1 MAFFA
6 LADHAPPDAGVR
18 TMPAS
23 ERLYYADSF
32 LRSFPAA
39 VADVRELSRAEGE
52 SVWQIALDRTAFYPT
67 SGGQPFDTGSLRAIS
82 AGGASLDIP
91 VDSVEEDEHGQVWH
105 FVRKPLAVGARV
117 EGHIDW
123 QRRLDHMQQHTG
135 QHLLSA
141 IFLRELSAPTISFH
155 LGDAVSTIDLAGG
168 PIAPHSLE
176 RVERLCNEIVAED
189 RPVSA
194 RHVSRAE
201 AESMLAAG
209 ELRKLPERS
218 GDIRLIEI
226 EGIDRNACG
235 GTHLHSTGQI
245 GGVLLRGTEKVS
257 RGVRVQFVCGLR
269 AVRTARA
276 DAAVL
281 GQLTSGLS
289 AAPADIPA
297 AVERLRTD
305 AKAAAKDRQRLREE
319 LADYHAA
326 RLAVEVPIENRLRIV
341 DRAWKDRDPE
351 YCRLLASRLTAAAPS
366 TIVLF
371 FSEGAN
377 PASVVLARSLDFTFD
392 CGRLLKEVLSQLGLR
407 GGGSA
412 DFAHGEVP
420 LEQLS
425 SLRASLVSAAHEAAT
440 AERH

>member
-1 MAFFA
+1 MS
-6 LADHAPPDAGVR
+6 
-18 TMPAS
+18 AS

-32 LRSFPAA
+32 LQSFPAS

-67 SGGQPFDTGSLRAIS
+67 SGGQPFDTGLLRAVS

-91 VDSVEEDEHGQVWH
+91 VDSVEEDDQGQVWH
-105 FVRKPLAVGARV
+105 FVRKPLAIGAKV
-117 EGHIDW
+117 EGHVDW
-123 QRRLDHMQQHTG
+123 SRRFDHMQQHTG

-141 IFLRELSAPTISFH
+141 VFLRELSMPTVSFH
-155 LGDAVSTIDLAGG
+155 LGDTLSTIDLAGG
-168 PIAPHSLE
+168 PVAPHSLE
-176 RVERLCNEIVAED
+176 RIERLCNEIIGED
-189 RPVSA
+189 RSISI

-209 ELRKLPERS
+209 ELRKLPERA

-245 GGVLLRGTEKVS
+245 GGMLLRGTEKVS
-257 RGVRVQFVCGLR
+257 RGVRVQFFCGLR

-276 DAAVL
+276 DATIL
-281 GQLTSGLS
+281 GQLTAALS
-289 AAPADIPA
+289 AGPADIPA
-297 AVERLRTD
+297 AVERLKSD
-305 AKAAAKDRQRLREE
+305 SKAAAKDRQRLREE

-351 YCRLLASRLTAAAPS
+351 YCRLLASRLTSAAPS
-366 TIVLF
+366 TVVLF
-371 FSEGAN
+371 CSENADI
-377 PASVVLARSLDFTFD
+377 ASIVLARSLDFTFD
-392 CGRLLKEVLSQLGLR
+392 CGRLLKEALAQFGLR

-412 DFAHGEVP
+412 DFAQGEVP
-420 LEQLS
+420 LQHLPELRS
-425 SLRASLVSAAHEAAT
+425 SLVAAVQNSAGGAQ
-440 AERH
+440 R